1 MAVRV
6 HVPPVAVRKVCAMG
20 HVADPRNRAAG
31 GSAGAEAARARSPP
45 RSGDS
50 DSERHVR
57 RRSLSGDH
65 ADPSTQTS
73 SPWVATTGP
82 TYHASSSPNGIERG
96 DHGNNALYLRDYP
109 FGNAQLVL
117 ADGGWAVT
125 ALLEMAAASGIGLSL
140 GFALR
145 ATFSAAT
152 ISWSQERMLRKA
164 ARARANADWQ
174 RDSHERLPL

>member
-1 MAVRV
+1 MTT
-6 HVPPVAVRKVCAMG
+6 
-20 HVADPRNRAAG
+20 
-31 GSAGAEAARARSPP
+31 
-45 RSGDS
+45 RSGTS
-50 DSERHVR
+50 DAAPCQ
-57 RRSLSGDH
+57 GDH

-73 SPWVATTGP
+73 SRWVATTGP
-82 TYHASSSPNGIERG
+82 TYHASSSPKAIERG
-96 DHGNNALYLRDYP
+96 DHGNNVLYLRDYP

-125 ALLEMAAASGIGLSL
+125 ALLEMAAASGIGLFL

-164 ARARANADWQ
+164 ARARAKADWQ
-174 RDSHERLPL
+174 RDPHERLPL